1 MNVTINGERREI
13 PVGMSVAALLDHL
26 NMTRERVALERNLEI
41 LPRAQWNA
49 TQVQEGDAFEIVHFV
64 GGG

>member
-1 MNVTINGERREI
+1 MNVTINGEQRDI
-13 PVGMSVAALLDHL
+13 PEGMSVAALLDHL